1 MLFGQKF
8 RNNGARVKALYMSD
22 PGPVKTINLA
32 DLCGLPPIWR
42 VSALRSLSQPRL
54 CHSEPLGTQLS
65 QQLFALSKLRL
76 CLAQ

>member
-8 RNNGARVKALYMSD
+8 CNNGARVKALYMSD
-22 PGPVKTINLA
+22 PGPVKTIIFA
-32 DLCGLPPIWR
+32 DLCGRPIWR

-54 CHSEPLGTQLS
+54 CHSKPLGTQLS